1 MYEFSIAMA
10 LVDFIPVAL
19 FGVSAVLLLQDLY
32 EKMGKGSY
40 AVFAAGMVNVFI
52 AGFLKAVWKLLYAA
66 GICDF
71 QVFNTMFLPV
81 QSIGFLL
88 LGIGLVEMLCKKKQT
103 VLLAAPPVF
112 GGSMVFIACMV
123 AGLGCLCTCL
133 SIVAAKMKRK
143 GVIILMV
150 LAFIAY
156 MGMGYMS
163 SQDST
168 SAVINWIEQGIN
180 CLGQA
185 LLLGGVWILHR
196 AGLKAFKI

>member
-19 FGVSAVLLLQDLY
+19 FGISAVLLLQDLY
-32 EKMGKGSY
+32 GKMGKGAY
-40 AVFAAGMVNVFI
+40 ACFASGTVNVCC
-52 AGFLKAVWKLLYAA
+52 AGFLKAVWKLLYASQ
-66 GICDF
+66 ICDF
-71 QVFNTMFLPV
+71 HVLNTMFLPV

-88 LGIGLVEMLCKKKQT
+88 LGIGLVGMLCKKKQT
-103 VLLAAPPVF
+103 VLPAAPPVF

-133 SIVAAKMKRK
+133 GILSVKMKRK
-143 GVIILMV
+143 GVIVLMV
-150 LAFIAY
+150 LAFAAY

-168 SAVINWIEQGIN
+168 SAAVNWIEQGIN
-180 CLGQA
+180 CLGQT
-185 LLLGGVWILHR
+185 LLLAGVWILHK
-196 AGLKAFKI
+196 AGLKTFEI